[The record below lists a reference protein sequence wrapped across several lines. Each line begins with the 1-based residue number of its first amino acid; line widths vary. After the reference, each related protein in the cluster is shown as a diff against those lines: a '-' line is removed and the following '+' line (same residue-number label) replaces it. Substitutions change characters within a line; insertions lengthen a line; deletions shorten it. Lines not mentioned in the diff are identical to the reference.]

1 MSHPWTPFLTY
12 LLHRKTR
19 ERTTVTGLPFVPALG
34 FELEHLYLGAA
45 KMLNHMRL
53 YLGRLLC
60 LTTELDAIRTRD
72 YYWIQ
77 LERLTFIRIE
87 PIHDNL
93 YSLLCAEL
101 LPSYPDYG
109 KHRKPFTRLSHGSD
123 LSRIPQTQ
131 SRGQRKHG
139 SIPEHHLP
147 GYFTCRWARAQALVA
162 SSTTTETSLPIRS
175 PPSITTTQ
183 ESPIRATPSRPLYI
197 CFSSTRNVSSW
208 PAVTGRAIPWMTSRE
223 PSALTRCASIGR

>member
-19 ERTTVTGLPFVPALG
+19 ERTTVTGLPLYPRLG
-34 FELEHLYLGAA
+34 LNLNTSILGPRKCSTTCASTLVASCPSPLNWTPFEPETIIGSNSTDSPSSASSLS
-45 KMLNHMRL
+45 
-53 YLGRLLC
+53 
-60 LTTELDAIRTRD
+60 TTISTPSSARNC
-72 YYWIQ
+72 Y
-77 LERLTFIRIE
+77 
-87 PIHDNL
+87 PHD
-93 YSLLCAEL
+93 
-101 LPSYPDYG
+101 G
-109 KHRKPFTRLSHGSD
+109 KHRKPFTRLSHGPD

-183 ESPIRATPSRPLYI
+183 
-197 CFSSTRNVSSW
+197 
-208 PAVTGRAIPWMTSRE
+208 
-223 PSALTRCASIGR
+223 

>member
-53 YLGRLLC
+53 YLGRLLS
-60 LTTELDAIRTRD
+60 LTTELDAIRTWD

-77 LERLTFIRIE
+77 LDGLTFIRFA

-93 YSLLCAEL
+93 YSLLCPEL
-101 LPSYPDYG
+101 LPSYPAYG

-139 SIPEHHLP
+139 SIPEHIYPATSPAGGPGHKRWSPLP
-147 GYFTCRWARAQALVA
+147 PRLKPHSRSDHHRLLPPRNSRRSGPRRPVRCIYA
-162 SSTTTETSLPIRS
+162 SLPHATSVPGLPS
-175 PPSITTTQ
+175 PAELS
-183 ESPIRATPSRPLYI
+183 L
-197 CFSSTRNVSSW
+197 
-208 PAVTGRAIPWMTSRE
+208 G
-223 PSALTRCASIGR
+223 

>member
-53 YLGRLLC
+53 YLGRLLS

-77 LERLTFIRIE
+77 LDRLTFIRIE

-162 SSTTTETSLPIRS
+162 SSPRLKPHSRSDHHRLLPPRNSRRSGPRRPVRCIYASLPHATSVPGLPS
-175 PPSITTTQ
+175 PAELS
-183 ESPIRATPSRPLYI
+183 L
-197 CFSSTRNVSSW
+197 
-208 PAVTGRAIPWMTSRE
+208 G
-223 PSALTRCASIGR
+223 